1 MLQVLFVFDELLVL
15 FLDDIIQPLQS
26 FLMLLHLG
34 LHLLL
39 ELLALGK
46 HIIIYDLLY
55 ILPLGVELLLDLDDL
70 LVLMPCCLTVI
81 LLEEGVA
88 NATYFDTCQDINHFT
103 LINFV
108 LVTAYLVDLGPQ
120 GEVHFDL
127 LGKLALHSLQRL
139 MDRVM
144 LLVQCF
150 YLCFRLVKFGAKTSI
165 FDQKHIGF
173 ILLLLHIIFS
183 NDCFA

>member
-1 MLQVLFVFDELLVL
+1 MLQIFLVLDELFVL
-15 FLDDIIQPLQS
+15 FLDDVIQPLQT

-46 HIIIYDLLY
+46 HVIIYDLLY
-55 ILPLGVELLLDLDDL
+55 ILPLGIELLLDLDDL

-81 LLEEGVA
+81 LLEQCVA

-108 LVTAYLVDLGPQ
+108 LVTAYLVDLDPQ
-120 GEVHFDL
+120 CEVHFDL
-127 LGKLALHSLQRL
+127 LSKLALHSLQ
-139 MDRVM
+139 
-144 LLVQCF
+144 
-150 YLCFRLVKFGAKTSI
+150 
-165 FDQKHIGF
+165 
-173 ILLLLHIIFS
+173 
-183 NDCFA
+183 